1 MDTYVGS
8 RDTLSS
14 NEVMGLLM
22 NEWLLPKSTKISTY
36 VSPTEPDNY
45 NILAEEWLV
54 TLVSDYLAPAMP
66 SNVIT

>member
-1 MDTYVGS
+1 
-8 RDTLSS
+8 
-14 NEVMGLLM
+14 MGLLM